1 MNYEFKTKK
10 NLGDTV
16 FIVVDKDNE
25 QSVISG
31 LTDAYWK
38 PAKAQEI
45 IDGVERNKT
54 LSKTEDPYVW
64 GNEDVT
70 VFVNENGVLLIDK
83 MAIRAKQEAEP
94 LELTHNEFIDFMKDF
109 KKFIE
114 ENS

>member
-1 MNYEFKTKK
+1 MEYKFDKK
-10 NLGDTV
+10 KISNSTFFLIECKEKDILENLG
-16 FIVVDKDNE
+16 
-25 QSVISG
+25 ISNW
-31 LTDAYWK
+31 TPK
-38 PAKAQEI
+38 EAQLI
-45 IDGVERNKT
+45 IDKVEANRT

-70 VFVNENGVLLIDK
+70 VFANEIGVLLIDK

-94 LELTHNEFIDFMKDF
+94 LELTHDEFIDFMKDF